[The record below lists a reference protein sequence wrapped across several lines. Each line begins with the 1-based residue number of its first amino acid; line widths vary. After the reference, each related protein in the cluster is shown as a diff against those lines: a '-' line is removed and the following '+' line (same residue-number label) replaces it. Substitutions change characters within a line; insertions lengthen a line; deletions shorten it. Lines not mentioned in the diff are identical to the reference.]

1 MRRTLLSSLLG
12 TLLAAGLAAGG
23 EPKSAGAGLPLN
35 RIILFSSGV
44 GYFQREGTVE
54 GNARVDLQFPCNNI
68 NDLLKSLVLQDL
80 GGGHVGTVH
89 YDNRN
94 PIEKTLKSFAIDLT
108 GNPSLAQILL
118 HARGERIEITRAEGH
133 PGEATLTGTI
143 VSLETKKQAVGKDQ
157 VLDVEQINLLTPEGL
172 RGVPLAEV
180 QRIRFVKKELERDFR
195 KALEV
200 LAGGHDHQKKIVT
213 LNFTGEGPR
222 PVRVGYVTES
232 PVWKTSYRLALDKN
246 KLFLQ
251 GWGIVENTTDEDW
264 KDVHLGLVSGRP
276 ISFQMDLYEPL
287 FIPRPVVGLNLF
299 ASLQPQTYS
308 GNMGMPVPPQA
319 CSTPCAAV
327 RGVLDQDGS
336 ISNALGAAQERAVA
350 MQMATGIQNQA
361 ANPSQGVNFTQ
372 SIASA
377 ATAAKLGEYVH
388 YRIDQPVTLPRQKS
402 ALLPIVNKEIKGTR
416 VSIYNE
422 NVHAKY
428 PLLGL
433 SFKNTTGLHLTQ
445 GPVTVFENC
454 AYAGDARIDEV
465 QPGETRLLS
474 YAIDLG
480 TEVEPQAGLTQPQS
494 LTTVKVVRGVLHA
507 TFKHQQSR
515 CYLVKNRSNH
525 TRRVWIEYPY
535 RCDWHLVNSP
545 KPIERTRE
553 VYRFEVKAEPN
564 KLARLEVVEE
574 QPVVNQFALT
584 GCADETLQLYLRAAQ
599 SSPEI
604 KKVLKKLLQLRA
616 DQSEVQAAL
625 AREQSALN
633 TIVQDQERM
642 RANMGRVPPASQAY
656 KRYLKKFDEQE
667 TEIEESRAKV
677 VKLQAAAEKQRK
689 VVEDY
694 VVNLDIN

>member
-1 MRRTLLSSLLG
+1 MRLSLLSSLLG
-12 TLLAAGLAAGG
+12 TLLAVGLAAGG

-80 GGGHVGTVH
+80 GGGRVGTVH

-108 GNPSLAQILL
+108 GNPSLAQIFLQ
-118 HARGERIEITRAEGH
+118 ARGERIEVGAI
-133 PGEATLTGTI
+133 TGTI
-143 VSLETKKQAVGKDQ
+143 VSLETKKKTVGKDQ
-157 VLDVEQINLLTPEGL
+157 VMDEEHVNLLTDEGL
-172 RGVPLAEV
+172 VSLPLAEL
-180 QRIRFVKKELERDFR
+180 QGIRFVKKELERDFR

-200 LAGGHDHQKKIVT
+200 LAGGHDHQKKTVT

-232 PVWKTSYRLALDKN
+232 PVWKTTYRLAVDKN

-264 KDVHLGLVSGRP
+264 NNVRLGLVSGRP

-287 FIPRPVVGLNLF
+287 FIPRPVAMLNLF

-319 CSTPCAAV
+319 CCTPCTGV

-336 ISNALGAAQERAVA
+336 ISCALGAQERAVA
-350 MQMATGIQNQA
+350 MQMANGIQNQA
-361 ANPSQGVNFTQ
+361 ANAAQGINFSQ

-377 ATAAKLGEYVH
+377 ARAAKLGEYVH
-388 YRIDQPVTLPRQKS
+388 YRLDQPVTLPRQKS
-402 ALLPIVNKEIKGTR
+402 ALLPIVNKEIKGTK

-422 NVHAKY
+422 SVHAKY

-433 SFKNTTGLHLTQ
+433 SFENTTGLHLTQ

-480 TEVEPQAGLTQPQS
+480 TEVEPQAGVTQPQS
-494 LTTVKVVRGVLHA
+494 LMTVKVVHGVLHA
-507 TFKHQQSR
+507 TFKQQQSR
-515 CYLVKNRSNH
+515 WYLVKNRSNH
-525 TRRVWIEYPY
+525 TRRVWIEHPY
-535 RCDWHLVNSP
+535 RSDWHLVNTP

-564 KLARLEVVEE
+564 KPVRLEVVEE
-574 QPVVNQFALT
+574 QPVLNQFVLT
-584 GCADETLQLYLRAAQ
+584 GCADETVQLYLRAAQ

-604 KKVLKKLLQLRA
+604 KKALKKLLQLRA

-642 RANMGRVPPASQAY
+642 RANMARVPPDSQAY
-656 KRYLKKFDEQE
+656 KRYLKKFDDQE
-667 TEIEESRAKV
+667 TEIEERRARV
-677 VKLQAAAEKQRK
+677 VKLQAAADKQRK

-694 VVNLDIN
+694 VVNLDLN

>member
-1 MRRTLLSSLLG
+1 MRRTLLSSFLG
-12 TLLAAGLAAGG
+12 TLLATGLAAGG

-80 GGGHVGTVH
+80 GGGRVGTVH

-108 GNPSLAQILL
+108 GNPSLAQIFLQ
-118 HARGERIEITRAEGH
+118 ARGERIEINGTI
-133 PGEATLTGTI
+133 TGTI
-143 VSLETKKQAVGKDQ
+143 VSLETKKKTVGKDQ
-157 VLDVEQINLLTPEGL
+157 VLDEEHLNLLTADGL
-172 RGVPLAEV
+172 VSLPLAEL
-180 QRIRFVKKELERDFR
+180 QRIRFVKKELEHDFR

-200 LAGGHDHQKKIVT
+200 LAGGHDHQKKTVT

-222 PVRVGYVTES
+222 PVRVGYVMES
-232 PVWKTSYRLALDKN
+232 PVWKTTYRLAVDKN

-264 KDVHLGLVSGRP
+264 NNVRLGLVSGRP

-287 FIPRPVVGLNLF
+287 FIPRPVVMLNLF
-299 ASLQPQTYS
+299 ASLQPQTYG

-319 CSTPCAAV
+319 CCDSCVAV
-327 RGVLDQDGS
+327 RGVLAQEGS
-336 ISNALGAAQERAVA
+336 GSSAQAAQERAMAV
-350 MQMATGIQNQA
+350 QMANGIQNQA
-361 ANPSQGVNFTQ
+361 ANAAQGINISQ

-377 ATAAKLGEYVH
+377 ASAAKLGEYVH
-388 YRIDQPVTLPRQKS
+388 YRIDQSVTLPRQKS
-402 ALLPIVNKEIKGTR
+402 ALLPIVNKEIKGTK

-422 NVHAKY
+422 SVHAKY

-445 GPVTVFENC
+445 GPVTVFENF
-454 AYAGDARIDEV
+454 AYAGDARIDEI

-494 LTTVKVVRGVLHA
+494 LMTVKVVRGVLHA

-525 TRRVWIEYPY
+525 TRRVWIEHPY

-564 KLARLEVVEE
+564 KPARLEVVEE
-574 QPVVNQFALT
+574 QPVVNRFVLT
-584 GCADETLQLYLRAAQ
+584 GCADETVQLYLRAAR

-604 KKVLKKLLQLRA
+604 KKALKKLLQLRA

-656 KRYLKKFDEQE
+656 KRYLKKFDDQE
-667 TEIEESRAKV
+667 TEIEERRAKV

-694 VVNLDIN
+694 VVSLDIN